1 MATSDTRDAADD
13 LSPEK
18 GPEKGK
24 ESALPDGLTSNPVV
38 AAPLGW
44 VGQVKQF
51 WREVGLEMKKVAWPA
66 HTEVVNT
73 TIIVVIAVF
82 FFAAYLFVA
91 DIVFSYMIQGIEWGA
106 GKIFG

>member
-13 LSPEK
+13 ISPEK
-18 GPEKGK
+18 GVEGAQ
-24 ESALPDGLTSNPVV
+24 SNGLASNPLV
-38 AAPLGW
+38 AGPLGW

-66 HTEVVNT
+66 QTEVVNT
-73 TIIVVIAVF
+73 TVIVVIAVF

-91 DIVFSYMIQGIEWGA
+91 DIIFSYVIQGIEWGA
-106 GKIFG
+106 GKVFG